1 MSIAKVRTA
10 LEIALHTMTPALAT
24 AWENQDF
31 SPTPDTPYQAAHLIP
46 ATPENSTMGDRHY
59 RERGI
64 MQVTLSYPVN
74 GGSSAAMAR
83 AELIR
88 STFFR
93 GASFTSGG
101 VTTRISAKPE
111 VGRGMVVNDRWVLPV
126 SIRYFADVFA

>member
-1 MSIAKVRTA
+1 MSAAKVRTA
-10 LEIALHTMTPALAT
+10 LEIALHTMTPALTT

-31 SPTPDTPYQAAHLIP
+31 SPVPDTPYQEVHLLP
-46 ATPENSTMGDRHY
+46 ALPDNPTLGDDHY

-64 MQVTLSYPVN
+64 LQVSLKYPVN
-74 GGSSAAMAR
+74 GGAAAATAR

-88 STFFR
+88 ATFFR

-101 VTTRISAKPE
+101 VTTRIPTKPE
-111 VGRGMVVNDRWVLPV
+111 IGRGMVVKDRWVLPV

>member
-1 MSIAKVRTA
+1 MSAAKVRAA

-31 SPTPDTPYQAAHLIP
+31 SPTPGTPYQAAHLLP
-46 ATPENSTMGDRHY
+46 APPENPTMGDNHY

-64 MQVTLSYPVN
+64 LQVSLNYPVN
-74 GGSSAAMAR
+74 GGAAAAMAR

-88 STFFR
+88 ATFFR

-101 VTTRISAKPE
+101 VTTRIPTKPE
-111 VGRGMVVNDRWVLPV
+111 IGRGVVVNDRWVLPV

>member
-24 AWENQDF
+24 AWENQNF
-31 SPTPDTPYQAAHLIP
+31 SPVPGTPFQAATLLP
-46 ATPENSTMGDRHY
+46 ATPDNATMGDEHY

-64 MQVTLSYPVN
+64 LQVSLNYPVN
-74 GGSSAAMAR
+74 GGAAAAMTR

-88 STFFR
+88 ATFFR

-101 VTTRISAKPE
+101 VTTRISATPDI
-111 VGRGMVVNDRWVLPV
+111 GRGVVVNDRWILPV

>member
-1 MSIAKVRTA
+1 MSAAKVRAA

-31 SPTPDTPYQAAHLIP
+31 SPTPGTPYQAVHLLP
-46 ATPENSTMGDRHY
+46 ATPENPTMGDDHY

-64 MQVTLSYPVN
+64 LQVSLNYPVN
-74 GGSSAAMAR
+74 GGAAAAMAR

-88 STFFR
+88 ATFFR

-101 VTTRISAKPE
+101 VTTRIPAKP
-111 VGRGMVVNDRWVLPV
+111 VIGRGIVVNDRWVLPV
-126 SIRYFADVFA
+126 SISYFADVFE

>member
-31 SPTPDTPYQAAHLIP
+31 APTAGTPYQAAHLLP
-46 ATPENSTMGDRHY
+46 AAPDNSTMGDGHY
-59 RERGI
+59 RERGL
-64 MQVTLSYPVN
+64 MQVSLNYPVDA
-74 GGSSAAMAR
+74 GSAPAMTR

-88 STFFR
+88 ATFFR

-101 VTTRISAKPE
+101 VTTRIPTTPE
-111 VGRGMVVNDRWVLPV
+111 IGRAVVVDDRWVLPV
-126 SIRYFADVFA
+126 SIRYFADVYA